1 MLLREIYKN
10 LDAIAPFEYQE
21 EWDNSGLLIGDMDC
35 DVERILV
42 TLDVTDEVVEQAI
55 QAHADLIISHHPLI
69 FSPLSKI
76 NSEDFIS
83 KRVLKLAN
91 NNINYIA
98 MHTNMDT
105 TGLSDV
111 ANELLRLKKER
122 AIEVNINQDNPLIGI
137 GSIGKFLNDNNDA
150 VNITLREAVIRTKEA
165 FGLNI
170 VKVYGDLER
179 TVSEIAVCTGAGK
192 SMIEECIKEKCDLLI
207 TGDITYHAAL
217 NAVSRGLCIIDASH
231 YGTEIVFVDLIRAFF
246 EMNFSDIKIIP
257 TIQKEV
263 GEFM

>member
-1 MLLREIYKN
+1 MTIREIYRLLN
-10 LDAIAPFEYQE
+10 GIAPFEYQE
-21 EWDNSGLLIGDMDC
+21 EWDNSGLLIGDMDAN
-35 DVERILV
+35 VKRILI

-55 QAHADLIISHHPLI
+55 QAKADLIISHHPLI
-69 FSPLSKI
+69 FDGLMKI
-76 NSEDFIS
+76 NSEDFIA
-83 KRVLKLAN
+83 KRVLMLAN

-111 ANELLRLKKER
+111 ANEILGVKKER
-122 AIEVNINQDNPLIGI
+122 PIEVNINYKDQNIGI
-137 GSIGKFLNDNNDA
+137 GSIGYFTNDNKQKVD
-150 VNITLREAVIRTKEA
+150 ISLREAVIRTKSG

-170 VKVYGDLER
+170 VKVYGDLDRMIEK
-179 TVSEIAVCTGAGK
+179 VAVCTGSGK

-217 NAVSRGLCIIDASH
+217 DAVARGLSIIDATH
-231 YGTEIVFVDLIRAFF
+231 YGTEIIFVDLLTSFF
-246 EMNFSDIKIIP
+246 KMNFEDMDIIP
-257 TIQKEV
+257 SVQVEA